1 MMIKKQPGVYIF
13 TRVVVF
19 VTLAVILIPV
29 LWIVSVSFRTSETS
43 LQSIFFLIPI
53 KATVMNYV
61 EAVKFSIEKMN
72 ISFLVMFRNSFIVT
86 GISIVIALALASTA
100 AFSFSN
106 FKFPTKEVLF
116 TMIIAAFIIPPQ
128 VLLIPMFI
136 LLKYFGVL
144 NTYWAVIF
152 PYAAFAVPIATLI
165 LRGFFEQ
172 IPIELKES
180 ARIDGA
186 SNFMIFLRIVLPLS
200 KAAIATTIIFLFLE
214 IWNEFMYAL
223 VFLVDDS
230 ILTIP
235 VALAKLAFGR
245 YWIPLTIYTASI
257 MITIIPVVILYVIFQ
272 KWFIKGITMG
282 AIKG

>member
-1 MMIKKQPGVYIF
+1 MIKKQPGVYIF
-13 TRVVVF
+13 TRIVVIVA
-19 VTLAVILIPV
+19 LAVILIPV
-29 LWIVSVSFRTSETS
+29 LWIVSVSFRTVETS
-43 LQSIFFLIPI
+43 LQSIFFLIPV

-61 EAVKFSIEKMN
+61 EAVKFSIEKLN
-72 ISFLVMFRNSFIVT
+72 ISFLAMFRNSFIVT
-86 GISIVIALALASTA
+86 GISIVLALLLASSA

-116 TMIIAAFIIPPQ
+116 TLIIAAFVIPPQ

-152 PYAAFAVPIATLI
+152 PYVAFAIPIATLI

-186 SNFMIFLRIVLPLS
+186 SNFMIFIRIVLPLS

-235 VALAKLAFGR
+235 VALSKLAFGR
-245 YWIPLTIYTASI
+245 WWTPIHIYTASI
-257 MITIIPVVILYVIFQ
+257 MITMIPVVIIFIIFQ

-282 AIKG
+282 ALKG